1 MPPTPM
7 PSGSAPT
14 ALRGLSD
21 LLITSPLRNRW
32 VSPTGRYSG
41 LSSLP
46 QHCRCSGG
54 RGEAA
59 PKHSDE
65 ISVSKAEKFG
75 RRQRHRTPFDQ
86 HRRRKIAEL
95 NSLDKAKYAQ
105 AAPKQ
110 QTNSYKKDAALS
122 FRVRSTNEP
131 SKPQSLPEAFA
142 KDYSN
147 RATRQQS
154 FRASGHGLG

>member
-1 MPPTPM
+1 MPPTTM
-7 PSGSAPT
+7 LSGSTPT

-59 PKHSDE
+59 PKQSDE
-65 ISVSKAEKFG
+65 ISLSKAEKLG
-75 RRQRHRTPFDQ
+75 RRQRHRAPCDE
-86 HRRRKIAEL
+86 HRRRKIAKL
-95 NSLDKAKYAQ
+95 NFLNKAEDAQ

-110 QTNSYKKDAALS
+110 QTNSYKKDAAL
-122 FRVRSTNEP
+122 FFE
-131 SKPQSLPEAFA
+131 
-142 KDYSN
+142 Y
-147 RATRQQS
+147 
-154 FRASGHGLG
+154 